1 MSVLGIRA
9 LRFMVDM
16 MTAFLTF
23 LFFCFVFFFLVPKP
37 LELWK
42 TLITVSLIALVQKQ
56 CVCKNF
62 PPLCPTYLVFPNGT
76 VYQTA
81 VTHTVKQLKPLT

>member
-16 MTAFLTF
+16 MAAFLT
-23 LFFCFVFFFLVPKP
+23 CFFFFVPKP

-42 TLITVSLIALVQKQ
+42 TLITVSLIALVQKER
-56 CVCKNF
+56 VCKNF
-62 PPLCPTYLVFPNGT
+62 PPLCPTYFVFPNST

-81 VTHTVKQLKPLT
+81 VTHTVKQLKPLA